1 MSVRSA
7 MILGRLAL
15 VFFLGVSPFVPLLA
29 KLYPGYVVPI
39 VLAGS
44 LIIGSPL
51 GLALGHAVLRGLE
64 DEFAEKY
71 RRSERF
77 YLLAA
82 AASQGGLL
90 LTSLGRG
97 AVVRPRPRPLVGRDA
112 DGELAAAEG
121 HDGGKPIRF
130 RFPRLDG
137 SWALQVIAYPVGWVR
152 VCSER
157 RAGGVSP
164 LSGTRENRGLTPP
177 ARPEPTLRNR
187 L

>member
-1 MSVRSA
+1 MNVRSA

-29 KLYPGYVVPI
+29 GLYPGYVVPI
-39 VLAGS
+39 VLAGA

-97 AVVRPRPRPLVGRDA
+97 AVGALGLVLSSG
-112 DGELAAAEG
+112 GMLAAVWLLLKTSTEG
-121 HDGGKPIRF
+121 DRHDSG
-130 RFPRLDG
+130 FPASMDRGRLK
-137 SWALQVIAYPVGWVR
+137 
-152 VCSER
+152 
-157 RAGGVSP
+157 
-164 LSGTRENRGLTPP
+164 
-177 ARPEPTLRNR
+177 
-187 L
+187 